1 MFVVN
6 EDNSIYVTRGDE
18 AFISVTA
25 SNGEETHKFKAGDV
39 LRIKVFAK
47 KDCSDVVMQKD
58 FPITKETESVEL
70 YLDKN
75 DTKIG
80 EVISKPRDLWYEIEL
95 NPLTNPQTIIGYDDE
110 GARIF
115 KLFPEGRDLTE
126 DEPIITPE
134 DIPIVDKELDLTSQ
148 RPVENQAIA
157 RAVTNLR
164 NSIEKT
170 NDKVK
175 SNADSLSANILS
187 TNSAVA
193 VERARVD
200 KLVSG
205 GVVDD
210 AELLDVRVGV
220 GGVQYES
227 AGTAVRTQAQLI
239 INSEEAFRN
248 DGLCYLKGG
257 FEYGQIDN
265 TGAEFVSAHRIRSS
279 EAVFYDRDIVVTPK
293 SGFRYSVHTYTLDG
307 NYVSETGWLTT
318 EHTISKN
325 TPFRVVIARVDEDA
339 TETAELT
346 DFVKGITVTTVLS
359 ELINK
364 VKIDRNALD
373 IHKADNCHLSSM
385 IRSNNLSDPKQIEE
399 GGYYAF
405 KTGKWVERSDIS
417 STGLIPCNKG
427 EVYYCGINFTDIRGG
442 NCTFWNNYGE
452 YVCGLDVFDGSQG
465 FEVPDNDEIKYM
477 RVSFYSTEKS
487 VWHIN
492 LGNYYEYD
500 EYKAVYV
507 LDKEVETPAF
517 DSSNPLP
524 KTEEETQ
531 QLYYTNTY
539 KDDVTVMHKR
549 NNAVGT
555 SYQFTVV
562 NKEKFDGTKTK
573 VAISGTSSTNKL
585 GDANNTNVGAFAK
598 ANGFLH
604 IVNGGIY
611 LTKTGKADGIT
622 IINGEI
628 LKSTGVEQFAVEQ
641 YVLGITED
649 GEMKAYINK
658 TAEDIL
664 SDGAIYALTG
674 FVPLIQNGV
683 TVDDSILAVC
693 PHYNSRHPRQIVGVL
708 KDGNYFTFC
717 CDGRTDGEN
726 GMTLKECI
734 DTMLNDFKVK
744 FAFNLDGGGSTQ
756 TTVGKKQINR
766 VIDGRTIPNVIT
778 FR

>member
-1 MFVVN
+1 MFLIN
-6 EDNSIYVTRGDE
+6 DDNSIYVTRGDE
-18 AFISVTA
+18 AHISVTA
-25 SNGEETHKFKAGDV
+25 SNGEAQHIFKAGDM

-47 KDCSDVVMQKD
+47 KDCTDVVLQKD
-58 FPITKETESVEL
+58 FPIAKETEVAEL

-95 NPLTNPQTIIGYDDE
+95 NPLSNPQTIIGYDDE
-110 GARIF
+110 GAKIF
-115 KLFPEGRDLTE
+115 KLLPEGRDLTE
-126 DEPIITPE
+126 NDPIITPE
-134 DIPIVDKELDLTSQ
+134 DMPIIDAELDLTSK
-148 RPVENQAIA
+148 RPVENQAVA
-157 RAVTNLR
+157 RAVERLKG
-164 NSIEKT
+164 SIVKT
-170 NDKVK
+170 NKDIQ
-175 SNADSLSANILS
+175 NNTENLSANILN

-193 VERARVD
+193 TERARID
-200 KLVSG
+200 NLVSG

-210 AELLDVRVGV
+210 AELLDVRVGF

-227 AGTAVRTQAQLI
+227 AGTAVRTQAQQI

-265 TGAEFVSAHRIRSS
+265 TGAEFVSVHRIRSS
-279 EAVFYDRDIVVTPK
+279 EAIFYDRDIVITPK
-293 SGFRYSVHTYTLDG
+293 TGYRYSVHRYTLGGAYD
-307 NYVSETGWLTT
+307 SETGWLTQ

-325 TPFRVVIARVDEDA
+325 TPFRVVIARVDED
-339 TETAELT
+339 TTKTADISE
-346 DFVKGITVTTVLS
+346 FVKGLTITTVLS
-359 ELINK
+359 ELIYK
-364 VKIDRNALD
+364 VNVDRQALD
-373 IHKADNCHLSSM
+373 THKADNCHLASM
-385 IRSNNLSDPKQIEE
+385 IRSNNLADPKQIEE

-405 KTGKWVERSDIS
+405 KTGKWVERADIS

-427 EVYYCGINFTDIRGG
+427 EVYYFGINFKDIRGG

-452 YVCGLDVFDGSQG
+452 YVCGLDIFDGSQG
-465 FEVPDNDEIKYM
+465 FEVPDNDAIKYM
-477 RVSFYSTEKS
+477 RVSFYTTEKS

-500 EYKAVYV
+500 EYKSVYV

-524 KTEEETQ
+524 KAEEDPQ
-531 QLYYTNTY
+531 QIYYINTY
-539 KDDVTVMHKR
+539 KDNVTVMHKR

-555 SYQFTVV
+555 SYQLTVI

-573 VAISGTSSTNKL
+573 VAISGTSATNKL
-585 GDANNTNVGAFAK
+585 GDAKNTNVSAFAK
-598 ANGFLH
+598 ANEFLH

-611 LTKTGKADGIT
+611 LTSTGEADGIT

-641 YVLGITED
+641 YVLGITEK
-649 GEMKAYINK
+649 GEFKSYINK
-658 TAEDIL
+658 TAESIL
-664 SDGAIYALTG
+664 ADGSIYALTG
-674 FVPLIQNGV
+674 FVPLIQSGIV
-683 TVDDSILAVC
+683 VGDDILSVC
-693 PHYNSRHPRQIVGVL
+693 PHYNSRHPRQIIGVL

-726 GMTLKECI
+726 GMTLKECV
-734 DTMLNDFKVK
+734 DTMLNDLKVE

-778 FR
+778 FC